1 MDNIK
6 MVVDNIKMVE
16 RKHVCPH
23 CEFRTHRKY
32 NLTMHIARIHKDVEV
47 RVTPRNPKKPPRD
60 QLEQELLEDS
70 IHVLK
75 IYNMLQKMKK

>member
-1 MDNIK
+1 
-6 MVVDNIKMVE
+6 
-16 RKHVCPH
+16 
-23 CEFRTHRKY
+23 
-32 NLTMHIARIHKDVEV
+32 MHIARIHKDVEV
-47 RVTPRNPKKPPRD
+47 TSRNPKKPPRD

>member
-47 RVTPRNPKKPPRD
+47 TSRNPKKPPRD